1 MIRKIFKTGHSLAV
15 TLSKKLLEEVGLKI
29 GDNVQ
34 LQADKE
40 QIVISKAR
48 KNTQLTMPLSSRPR
62 LGMVIGKGKK

>member
-15 TLSKKLLEEVGLKI
+15 TLSRKLLEEVGLKI

-48 KNTQLTMPLSSRPR
+48 KNTQLAMPLSNRPR